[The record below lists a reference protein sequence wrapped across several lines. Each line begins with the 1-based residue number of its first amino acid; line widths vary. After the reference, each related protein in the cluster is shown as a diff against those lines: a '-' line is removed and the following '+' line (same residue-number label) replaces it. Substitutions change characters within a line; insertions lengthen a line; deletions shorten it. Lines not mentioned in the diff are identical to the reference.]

1 MNLPVSPEGPPPHVG
16 HGLIKRALVAGLTI
30 MLLAAGAVSAAGF
43 LEARSILD
51 DIKPLPGRVAIDIP
65 EIDRAD
71 AGEAQTLMI
80 LGSDARYGDKKAG
93 FKPRSDTIILV
104 RLDPDKE
111 ATAVMSI
118 PRDLKVEI
126 PGYGSDK
133 INAAYELG
141 GARLTVKTVKK
152 LLARPGQPFSINHV
166 VNVNFGGFRRAINYV
181 GGVYVD
187 IDRDYFND
195 NSGGEAFA
203 AIDVNPGYQKLK
215 GQDALDYVRYRH
227 GDNDLVRGARQQDF
241 LRQLRNQAGV
251 RALLTF
257 SKRRTLAKL
266 FRRYADADKGLQ
278 NTKQV
283 FSLLKLVLLTSKKPV
298 REVRF
303 NIDLNDDQ
311 VYLSASKEKLNRTV
325 REFLSARASSKP
337 RQTAKPTAA
346 DRRSARKG
354 RKRNRSAAIPG
365 LEIAKREGEDQA
377 IVGERR
383 ARFPFY
389 FPTLRYQGSR
399 YAGTQ
404 PRTYGIRDEK
414 GKLHRA
420 YRLVISKSLVGEYY
434 GVQGMTWRAPPILD
448 DPSETR
454 RCTSGPKRKLELHFD
469 GRRLRLVAWRTPKA
483 VYWVSNTLTQ
493 SLSTPQMLG
502 IACSLRRLGQK

>member
-1 MNLPVSPEGPPPHVG
+1 VNLPVAPDEPPPHAG

-30 MLLAAGAVSAAGF
+30 MVLAAGAVSAAGF
-43 LEARSILD
+43 LEVD
-51 DIKPLPGRVAIDIP
+51 DLRRVVAGEGREAIESPDLTL
-65 EIDRAD
+65 AD

-93 FKPRSDTIILV
+93 AKPRSDTIILV
-104 RLDPDKE
+104 RLDPRKE

-118 PRDLKVEI
+118 PRDLKVDI
-126 PGYGSDK
+126 PKYGSDK

-141 GARLTVKTVKK
+141 GPKLTVKTVKK
-152 LLARPGQPFSINHV
+152 LFERPGQPFEINHII
-166 VNVNFGGFRRAINYV
+166 NVEFGGFRRVINYV

-195 NSGGEAFA
+195 NSGGENFA

-241 LRQLRNQAGV
+241 LRQLRSQAGV
-251 RALLTF
+251 KKLLQLNQ
-257 SKRRTLAKL
+257 RRKLAKL
-266 FRRYADADKGLQ
+266 FGRYADSDSHLR
-278 NTKQV
+278 NTKQIL
-283 FSLLKLVLLTSKKPV
+283 SLLKLVLYTNTKPV

-303 NIDLNDDQ
+303 NIDAEQDQ
-311 VYLSASKEKLNRTV
+311 VYLSASKDKLNRTV

-346 DRRSARKG
+346 DRRSSRKG
-354 RKRNRSAAIPG
+354 RKRNRSASIPG

-377 IVGERR
+377 IVGERK

-414 GKLHRA
+414 RKLHRA

-434 GVQGMTWRAPPILD
+434 GVQGTTWRAPPILD

-454 RCTSGPKRKLELHFD
+454 RCTSGPRRKLELHFD
-469 GRRLRLVAWRTPKA
+469 GRRLRIVAWRTPKA

-493 SLSTPQMLG
+493 SLSTRQMLG